1 MTKVKAGAGAQFAAV
16 LIADVLNPLFVM
28 SLAIFASAGYLLSLL
43 TPVDIEMWRGLFWVS
58 ALLPLVG
65 LLPRAYR
72 KWQGGADIAKPF
84 SWRALL
90 PLIPLLILAHS
101 LIIDFSNPFLQIRF
115 HGELYSGYMQQLFYG
130 ATPIESYYAAG
141 YPVNHYW
148 LYFAYV
154 AAVAKITSWPLLY
167 ASKIVNSAALFSGL
181 LWLAQTVIL
190 LRLARPRTI
199 YLGLLVIFVYC
210 SVNTSGVLSLLTH
223 LANGANLDFADRYFL
238 RLLLLEGADFR
249 LSSTMVKAVGGGSFV
264 VSLAAFCAVL
274 RVCVGMIKGRFGLFS
289 LVLISAG
296 GLASAAVQPAIALYV
311 VVLLVGLAVMTVIYG
326 LTASNRRALASAF
339 WHNAKDRIPL
349 KALGIW
355 LVLSLASALLL
366 LKYIR
371 DFSYNFHAGFEL
383 FHPSNLFRTGAA
395 LVLLLPFFLFSVRL
409 CLVKRDALRWFI
421 VISAALALGIT
432 SGLQTTDTNQYK
444 GVYPTAILV
453 AFSGLLTLE
462 MMQSSRQNHWRRV
475 GWLLTGILLALTLTR
490 MIVVNVYNDS
500 SKVSSVIRYFEYEG
514 LGWRLNRARNKMA
527 PAYYWIRDHS
537 PFNSIIVVN
546 TDLGGIHIF
555 SILLHERMFYVKRTP
570 SGNKYFVDGIP
581 GYDERI
587 RDLELFY
594 SEEMNGDEY
603 QKILARM
610 IDSLPGRPLY
620 AVLQEESRWG
630 SGSPE
635 IIEEHGAS
643 LVYDEGGVSVYWLN
657 PGAGEGE

>member
-1 MTKVKAGAGAQFAAV
+1 MTKVKVGAGAQFAAV
-16 LIADVLNPLFVM
+16 LIADALNPLFVM

-58 ALLPLVG
+58 LVVPGLG

-72 KWQGGADIAKPF
+72 KWQGSADIAKPF

-90 PLIPLLILAHS
+90 PFIPLLILAHS
-101 LIIDFSNPFLQIRF
+101 LIIEFSNPFLQIRA

-141 YPVNHYW
+141 HPANHYW

-167 ASKIVNSAALFSGL
+167 ASAIVNFAALFSGL

-199 YLGLLVIFVYC
+199 YLGLLVLFVYF
-210 SVNTSGVLSLLTH
+210 SVNTSGMLNLLAH
-223 LANGANLDFADRYFL
+223 LANGANLDLADRHAWSI
-238 RLLLLEGADFR
+238 LLLEGADVR
-249 LSSTMVKAVGGGSFV
+249 LNSTMIKIINGGSFA

-274 RVCVGMIKGRFGLFS
+274 CVCVRMIKGRFGLFS

-296 GLASAAVQPAIALYV
+296 GLASAAAQPITALYV
-311 VVLLVGLAVMTVIYG
+311 VVLLVGLAVTAVIYG

-349 KALGIW
+349 TALGIW
-355 LVLSLASALLL
+355 LALSLASVLLL
-366 LKYIR
+366 LKHIR

-383 FHPSNLFRTGAA
+383 FHPSNLAMTGTA
-395 LVLLLPFFLFSVRL
+395 LFLLLPFFFISACL
-409 CLVKRDALRWFI
+409 CLVKRDALHWFI

-432 SGLQTTDTNQYK
+432 SGLLATDQNQYK
-444 GVYPTAILV
+444 CVYPTAILA
-453 AFSGLLTLE
+453 AFSGLFTLE

-475 GWLLTGILLALTLTR
+475 GWLLAGLLIALTLPR
-490 MIVVNVYNDS
+490 MIFINVYYDF
-500 SKVSSVIRYFEYEG
+500 SKGSSVISDFEYEG
-514 LGWRLNRARNKMA
+514 LDWRLNRPENKMA
-527 PAYYWIRDHS
+527 PAYYWIREHS
-537 PFNSIIVVN
+537 PFNSIIVLDP
-546 TDLGGIHIF
+546 DLTGIHTF
-555 SILLHERMFYVKRTP
+555 SNLLHERMFYAKPQRL
-570 SGNKYFVDGIP
+570 SNHFIDGIP
-581 GYDERI
+581 GYEERI

-594 SEEMNGDEY
+594 SEEMTGDEY

-610 IDSLPGRPLY
+610 LDSLPGRPIY
-620 AVLQEESRWG
+620 AALREGSRWG
-630 SGSPE
+630 GGSPE
-635 IIEEHGAS
+635 IIEEQGAS

-657 PGAGEGE
+657 PDAGEGE